1 MKRQQKRTPAQ
12 GNILMDK
19 ISGVYMNICGNKE
32 VIFEG
37 SRGIVEYNE
46 NSIKINTGKYIVAFS
61 GRGLHI
67 RCMNEFS
74 LVIAGFIT
82 SIEYIM

>member
-1 MKRQQKRTPAQ
+1 MKRQKKQPTYNQRTLA
-12 GNILMDK
+12 DR
-19 ISGVYMNICGNKE
+19 ISGVNMNICGNKE

-67 RCMNEFS
+67 RCMNEYS
-74 LVIAGFIT
+74 LIIAGFIT

>member
-1 MKRQQKRTPAQ
+1 MKRQNKRKPSQ
-12 GNILMDK
+12 NNILMDK
-19 ISGVYMNICGNKE
+19 INGVNMNICGNRE

-67 RCMNEFS
+67 RCMNEYS

>member
-1 MKRQQKRTPAQ
+1 MKRQKKRTPSQ

-19 ISGVYMNICGNKE
+19 INGVYMNVCGNRE